1 MARTKKPVTVKTAPA
16 PAAVSNRDRLGQ
28 LAAVAEKFKGWRPAA
43 EVLTRVQAQ
52 PTIFPQLNRK
62 LRIGGWPLQR
72 FALVHGPSSMG
83 KTTLV
88 HGLGLSFLN
97 GGHFYGYIDAEFTTP
112 ETWLAKLMA
121 TQSTHPGFVAK
132 RPKSYEDTVEAVREF
147 AESISAARE
156 SGKLDKET
164 TALLVVDSIR
174 KLVPE
179 KLMEKIAKGDGGVDG
194 ASGRAAM
201 MRAALNAQ
209 WLDELIP
216 MLYHANMTL
225 IFIAREAEN
234 PNASPWEEQFKV
246 GGGKALVYD
255 SSLVCRVTRA
265 AWVKEGTGDAAK
277 VVGERH
283 RVEIRKTKVAGK
295 EGKTAEAFFHTSNGV
310 ITPTG
315 FDRARDVFDMAT
327 DLGVIEKSGAWY
339 SFNGE
344 RFQGESGTVRALNA
358 NPDMLASVEA
368 NCEPGEGEDAE
379 AG

>member
-1 MARTKKPVTVKTAPA
+1 
-16 PAAVSNRDRLGQ
+16 
-28 LAAVAEKFKGWRPAA
+28 
-43 EVLTRVQAQ
+43 
-52 PTIFPQLNRK
+52 
-62 LRIGGWPLQR
+62 
-72 FALVHGPSSMG
+72 
-83 KTTLV
+83 
-88 HGLGLSFLN
+88 
-97 GGHFYGYIDAEFTTP
+97 
-112 ETWLAKLMA
+112 
-121 TQSTHPGFVAK
+121 
-132 RPKSYEDTVEAVREF
+132 
-147 AESISAARE
+147 
-156 SGKLDKET
+156 
-164 TALLVVDSIR
+164 
-174 KLVPE
+174 
-179 KLMEKIAKGDGGVDG
+179 
-194 ASGRAAM
+194 
-201 MRAALNAQ
+201 
-209 WLDELIP
+209 

-379 AG
+379 TG